1 MKPNKKQTCRSDLI
15 QRILMLEIEPGSVL
29 DETALSSEYEL
40 SRTPLREVFQ
50 RLAGEGYLALEENRG
65 AKVSS
70 MDFTSMRNF
79 FQTAPMIYAAVARLA
94 TENAN
99 NRQIDRL
106 KNAQLNF
113 RLAGTHGNANEMVMN
128 NHAFHECI
136 GEMAANPYLTPS
148 LNRLLIDHTR
158 MSQFFYRPANEDE
171 RALVIKA
178 SDQHDQM
185 IAAIE
190 NRQPAVIVDLTLEHW
205 ALSRDSIERFV
216 RPDPLP
222 VDGDFEYQ
230 EEDRHAV

>member
-1 MKPNKKQTCRSDLI
+1 MKPNKKQACRTSLI
-15 QRILMLEIEPGSVL
+15 KRILMLDIEPGSVL
-29 DETALSSEYEL
+29 DETEISEEYKL

-50 RLAGEGYLALEENRG
+50 RLGGEGFLILEENRG

-70 MDFTSMRNF
+70 MDFASMRKF

-94 TENAN
+94 AENAN
-99 NRQIDRL
+99 EAQIEKL
-106 KNAQLNF
+106 KNIQNAF
-113 RLAGTHGNANEMVMN
+113 RTAGEQGDAGGMVMN
-128 NHAFHECI
+128 NHSFHQCI

-158 MSQFFYRPANEDE
+158 MSQFFYRPSNENE
-171 RALVIKA
+171 QALVHKA
-178 SDQHDQM
+178 GDQHDKM

-190 NRQPAVIVDLTLEHW
+190 GRQPATIVDLTLAHW

-222 VDGDFEYQ
+222 VDVNFDHQ
-230 EEDRHAV
+230 EIDRYAV

>member
-1 MKPNKKQTCRSDLI
+1 MKLNKKQACRADLI
-15 QRILMLEIEPGSVL
+15 QRILMLDIEPGSVL
-29 DETALSSEYEL
+29 DETVLSAEYAL

-79 FQTAPMIYAAVARLA
+79 FQTAPMIYAAIARLA

-99 NRQIDRL
+99 ARQIDKL
-106 KNAQLNF
+106 KNIQRSF
-113 RLAGTHGNANEMVMN
+113 RQAGEQSNANEMVMN

-136 GEMAANPYLTPS
+136 GDMAANPYLTPS

-158 MSQFFYRPANEDE
+158 MSQFFYRPANDSEL
-171 RALVIKA
+171 ALVTKA
-178 SDQHDQM
+178 GDQHDQM

-205 ALSRDSIERFV
+205 ALSRDSIERYV

-222 VDGDFEYQ
+222 VDVENEYQ